1 MVEIPDGNR
10 TADDTMA
17 MKLATPPQ
25 ETGGTRPPAETAPS
39 LPREKAAE
47 APAQTMSPSEGAN
60 WFFLAAAEQ
69 LGINSEV
76 VELLSK
82 PWRELH
88 VEIPVHTDDGHLKV
102 YSGYRVQHSG
112 ARGPYKGGIRFHPQ
126 ANLDEVRALA
136 SLMTWKTAIVDI
148 PFGGAKGGVQIDPR
162 SVSIRELQQVTRGY
176 INNIS
181 HLLGVYRDIAAPDMG
196 TNEQTMA
203 WMMDAFGRTHGYSPG
218 IVTGKPIA
226 MGGSYGR
233 TEATGRGVSLVVR
246 DTLQTMD
253 RDPAKTRVAIQGF
266 GNVGS
271 YTAKFLTEL
280 GCPVIA
286 VSDVRGGIYSAD
298 GLDIESVI
306 AHVAKTGSVVE
317 MPGTEPLQS
326 DEVLSTDGQLIS
338 SGLLGVECDVLVPA
352 ALGEVIHASNW
363 QTIQAPIIVEGANH
377 PVTPYADHM
386 LAAQGTVIV
395 PDIIANAGGVLV
407 SYFEWTQNIQQHRW
421 NLEQVNSELER
432 MLCGA
437 YTDIRK
443 LAHDE
448 GVSVR
453 TAAFMVGVERVV
465 ESLELRGFVP
475 ERGAFHQD
483 DE

>member
-1 MVEIPDGNR
+1 MVDIPDGHR
-10 TADDTMA
+10 TADDTMVL
-17 MKLATPPQ
+17 KLATPPL
-25 ETGGTRPPAETAPS
+25 ETGGTRPPAETAPA
-39 LPREKAAE
+39 LPAGNGREV
-47 APAQTMSPSEGAN
+47 PAQTMSPSEGAN
-60 WFFLAAAEQ
+60 WFFLEAAEK
-69 LGINSEV
+69 LDIDSEV
-76 VELLSK
+76 IELLSS

-88 VEIPVHTDDGHLKV
+88 VEIPLHTDDGHLKV
-102 YSGYRVQHSG
+102 YSGFRVQHSG

-136 SLMTWKTAIVDI
+136 ALMTWKTSIVDI

-162 SVSIRELQQVTRGY
+162 SVSQTELQQVARGY
-176 INNIS
+176 IDNIS

-203 WMMDAFGRTHGYSPG
+203 WMTDAFGRTHGYSPG

-233 TEATGRGVSLVVR
+233 TEATGRGVAFVVR
-246 DTLQTMD
+246 DTLETMG
-253 RDPAKTRVAIQGF
+253 RDPAKMRVAIQGF

-286 VSDVRGGIYSAD
+286 VSDVVGGIYNAD
-298 GLDIESVI
+298 GLDIEGVI
-306 AHVAKTGSVVE
+306 GHVAATGSVVG
-317 MPGTEPLQS
+317 MPNTEPLQA
-326 DEVLSTDGQLIS
+326 DEVLSADGQLIS
-338 SGLLGVECDVLVPA
+338 TGLLGVNCDVLIPA
-352 ALGEVIHASNW
+352 ALGEVINAANW
-363 QTIQAPIIVEGANH
+363 ETIQASLIVEGANH
-377 PVTPYADHM
+377 PVTPYADHH

-395 PDIIANAGGVLV
+395 PDIVANAGGVLV

-437 YTDIRK
+437 YTDVRK
-443 LAHDE
+443 LAHDQ

-453 TAAFMVGVERVV
+453 TAAFMVGVKRVV
-465 ESLELRGFVP
+465 EALELRGLVP
-475 ERGAFHQD
+475 DGGAYNGK
-483 DE
+483 E

>member
-1 MVEIPDGNR
+1 MTNIPDRSR
-10 TADDTMA
+10 TVDDSMA
-17 MKLATPPQ
+17 IKLAAPPQ
-25 ETGGTRPPAETAPS
+25 VTAGTRAPAKTAPALPTETAS
-39 LPREKAAE
+39 EI
-47 APAQTMSPSEGAN
+47 PAQTMTPSEGAN
-60 WFFLAAAEQ
+60 WFFLQAATK
-69 LGINSEV
+69 LGINPEV
-76 VELLSK
+76 VELLRN

-88 VEIPVHTDDGHLKV
+88 VEIPLHTDDGHLKV

-136 SLMTWKTAIVDI
+136 ALMTWKTSIVDL

-162 SVSIRELQQVTRGY
+162 SVSAKELQQVTRGY

-181 HLLGVYRDIAAPDMG
+181 HLLGVYRDVAAPDMG

-233 TEATGRGVSLVVR
+233 TEATGRGLSLVVR
-246 DTLQTMD
+246 DTLETMG

-271 YTAKFLTEL
+271 YAAKYLSEL

-286 VSDVRGGIYSAD
+286 VSDVNGGIHDAD
-298 GLDIESVI
+298 GLDIEAVI
-306 AHVAKTGSVVE
+306 AHLAQTGSVVD
-317 MPGTEPLQS
+317 MPGTQPLQA
-326 DEVLSTDGQLIS
+326 DEVRSADGALVS

-352 ALGEVIHASNW
+352 ALGEVINASNW
-363 QTIQAPIIVEGANH
+363 ETIQAPIIVEGANH

-386 LAAQGTVIV
+386 LAARGTVIV
-395 PDIIANAGGVLV
+395 PDIVANAGGVLV

-421 NLEQVNSELER
+421 SLEQVNSELER
-432 MLCGA
+432 MLCSA
-437 YTDIRK
+437 YEDVRR
-443 LAHDE
+443 LAHNE
-448 GVSVR
+448 GISVR
-453 TAAFMVGVERVV
+453 TAAFMVGVKRVV
-465 ESLELRGFVP
+465 EALELRGFVP
-475 ERGAFHQD
+475 AGGAFKQD
-483 DE
+483 A